1 MSLQLALS
9 AVVVNNNM
17 SLSKSR
23 VGNFTETPFRLV
35 KGNVQPDSFPSSLM
49 MMRRIGP
56 KQN

>member
-1 MSLQLALS
+1 MSLPLALS
-9 AVVVNNNM
+9 AVVVNNNNM
-17 SLSKSR
+17 SKSG

-35 KGNVQPDSFPSSLM
+35 KGNVQPDSFLSSLM

>member
-1 MSLQLALS
+1 MLLHLALS
-9 AVVVNNNM
+9 AVVVNNNNM
-17 SLSKSR
+17 SKSR